1 MKPTSA
7 VFYLFI
13 VLSVFTVC
21 SCSKEKVEKQSKKKK
36 NVPFVDVAEVKEI
49 ELTNNI
55 DLFATVKPQR
65 LAVISSP
72 SQGPVLSLTVVE
84 GDMVKKN
91 DVLVTIGR
99 QNADTAEAHSAWATY
114 KREKTDM
121 ERLDR
126 LAKAGAVAGEE
137 VEKAKLRMVNAQ
149 SKLTA
154 AAQKVADY
162 RIGAPWDAVVLKVHT
177 FAGSFVTPNMKL
189 LELFDP
195 ASLAVQIPVPE
206 EICTKITDKTSIKL
220 RFDSEP
226 GKVFT
231 GKLIRFHPDVDDKTK
246 TRIMWTEVKEKLQVL
261 PGMSVYVTI
270 ELEKV
275 RGPVVPSSAVFRLPD
290 GRFRVFTV
298 ENGQI
303 RVKFVK
309 KGLEKSGMMI
319 VHGLKEGTEVVTRGN
334 LKLKD
339 SKKVKIIKKQS
350 GPENDMKKARK
361 AKSRE
366 NAGMNESGDVSPR
379 NDQSGMKKSDKNKRK

>member
-7 VFYLFI
+7 VLFLFI
-13 VLSVFTVC
+13 VLSVFTVF
-21 SCSKEKVEKQSKKKK
+21 SCNKESVEKQVKKKK
-36 NVPFVDVAEVKEI
+36 GVPFVDFAVVKTT
-49 ELTNNI
+49 ELTNSI
-55 DLFATVKPQR
+55 DLFASVKPQR

-84 GDMVKKN
+84 GDRVKKN

-149 SKLTA
+149 AKLTA

-177 FAGSFVTPNMKL
+177 FAGSFVTPNLKL

-206 EICTKITDKTSIKL
+206 EFCTLITDKTPIKL
-220 RFDSEP
+220 RFDAWP
-226 GKVFT
+226 GKVFS
-231 GKLIRFHPDVDDKTK
+231 GKLVRFHPDVDDKTK
-246 TRIMWTEVKEKLQVL
+246 TRIMWTEVKEKIPLL
-261 PGMSVYVTI
+261 PGMSVNVTI
-270 ELEKV
+270 ELERIK
-275 RGPVVPSSAVFRLPD
+275 GTVVPSSAVFRLPD
-290 GRFRVFTV
+290 GRLRIFTV
-298 ENGQI
+298 ENSQI

-309 KGLEKSGMMI
+309 TGMEKGGLMIVYGLE
-319 VHGLKEGTEVVTRGN
+319 EGTEVVTRGN

-339 SKKVKIIKKQS
+339 GKKVKVIKKQS
-350 GPENDMKKARK
+350 GPENGMKKAGMPEQK
-361 AKSRE
+361 E
-366 NAGMNESGDVSPR
+366 NPVPLKKEP
-379 NDQSGMKKSDKNKRK
+379 SGMKKSDMNHRK

>member
-21 SCSKEKVEKQSKKKK
+21 SCSKEKVDKQSKKKK

-84 GDMVKKN
+84 GNMVKKN

-206 EICTKITDKTSIKL
+206 EICTKITDKTPIKL

-231 GKLIRFHPDVDDKTK
+231 GKLIRFHPDVEETTK
-246 TRIMWTEVKEKLQVL
+246 TRIMWIIVNEKIRLL
-261 PGMSVYVTI
+261 PGMSAQALI
-270 ELEKV
+270 EFSRVKGL
-275 RGPVVPSSAVFRLPD
+275 GVPTSSVFRRKD
-290 GRFRVFTV
+290 GKLQVFIV
-298 ENGQI
+298 ENGKIKI
-303 RVKFVK
+303 RVVEGSIEK
-309 KGLEKSGMMI
+309 KGMQIIKSGLVM
-319 VHGLKEGTEVVTRGN
+319 GEKVVIRGN
-334 LKLKD
+334 LKLKENTA
-339 SKKVKIIKKQS
+339 VKLIKKKNVNENQS
-350 GPENDMKKARK
+350 EKLKQ
-361 AKSRE
+361 KS
-366 NAGMNESGDVSPR
+366 GQGTV
-379 NDQSGMKKSDKNKRK
+379 QSR